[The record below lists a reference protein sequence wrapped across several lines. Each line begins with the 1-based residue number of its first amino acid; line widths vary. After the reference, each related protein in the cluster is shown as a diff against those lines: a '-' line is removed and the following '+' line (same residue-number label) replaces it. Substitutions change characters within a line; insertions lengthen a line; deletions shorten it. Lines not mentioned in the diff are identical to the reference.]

1 MKAKLLVT
9 LLFAAISVSTM
20 GQDTKEYKTYV
31 KNDRLVH
38 YCNHNGITIVVD
50 VTYNGLFE
58 PHISIINDTGH
69 EILFEPKKIKA
80 YCYGIK
86 NYPFDGG
93 RNHLTPYFDKG
104 MSLSDLEG
112 KTTLVKDSLSIYSF
126 EKYGRK
132 KSNAI
137 FWGNVLASAIVATAD
152 AIAEPNTPE
161 GRYWTRAHQEEI
173 VAEGEVKRRFELA
186 RINEGYWRANTIFD
200 MTEHNGFIGLKK
212 RKTDHIVLEI
222 PVDGEVFTFFVDNR
236 KRY

>member
-1 MKAKLLVT
+1 MKIKLLVT

-86 NYPFDGG
+86 NYALDSG
-93 RNHLTPYFDKG
+93 RNYLTQYFDRG
-104 MSLSDLEG
+104 MSLSDLEE

-173 VAEGEVKRRFELA
+173 VAEGEVRRRFELA

>member
-9 LLFAAISVSTM
+9 LLFAAISASTM

-38 YCNHNGITIVVD
+38 YCNHNGITVVVD
-50 VTYNGLFE
+50 VTDDGIFE

-80 YCYGIK
+80 YCWGIK
-86 NYPFDGG
+86 NYTFDSG
-93 RNHLTPYFDKG
+93 RNLLTHYFDRG
-104 MSLSDLEG
+104 MSISDLED
-112 KTTLVKDSLSIYSF
+112 KTTLEKDSLRVYTY
-126 EKYGRK
+126 EKYRRK
-132 KSNAI
+132 QSNAI
-137 FWGNVLASAIVATAD
+137 FWGNVLAAAIVGTVD

-161 GRYWTRAHQEEI
+161 GRYWARAHQEET
-173 VAEGEVKRRFELA
+173 VAEGEVRRRFELA

-222 PVDGEVFTFFVDNR
+222 PVDGEVYTFLVDDR

>member
-9 LLFAAISVSTM
+9 LLFAAISASAM
-20 GQDTKEYKTYV
+20 AQDTKEYKTYV

-86 NYPFDGG
+86 NYAFDGG
-93 RNHLTPYFDKG
+93 RNHLTPYFDRG
-104 MSLSDLEG
+104 MSLSDLEK
-112 KTTLVKDSLSIYSF
+112 KTTLVKDSLRIYSF

-161 GRYWTRAHQEEI
+161 GRYWTRTHQEEI
-173 VAEGEVKRRFELA
+173 VAEGEVGRRFELA